1 MKKLSIL
8 LSLLFVVAAFCY
20 TQEGASDGFE
30 SIAENYESEYISYI
44 EKKRFDVFYPLDV
57 TDFYFYKGGKEITFQ
72 DFIAL
77 SGDPLFVKNSDT
89 IKKVKVIGAF
99 TGGVF
104 GASLCACAI
113 PAGILLNSAVSY
125 NMIDKVYLASGVV
138 AAALAVV
145 SGIGLIVDLIVTFSL
160 LHRYKFNG
168 NIVREAVD
176 NYNKNLRIKF
186 GITPDLSFEKESDL
200 FLSFGILI

>member
-1 MKKLSIL
+1 MKKLFIL
-8 LSLLFVVAAFCY
+8 LSILFIGANFCY
-20 TQEGASDGFE
+20 TQEVSSDNFNSAGE
-30 SIAENYESEYISYI
+30 SYEADYISYA

-72 DFIAL
+72 EFIAL
-77 SGDPLFVKNSDT
+77 SGDPLFAKNSET
-89 IKKVKVIGAF
+89 IKKIKVIGAF

-104 GASLCACAI
+104 GASLLASVI
-113 PAGILLNSAVSY
+113 PAGILINSAVSY
-125 NMIDKVYLASGVV
+125 NMIDNAYLASGVV
-138 AAALAVV
+138 TAALAVF

-168 NIVREAVD
+168 AVVREAVD
-176 NYNKNLRIKF
+176 NYNKKLRVKF
-186 GITPDLSFEKESDL
+186 GITPDLSFEKENDL

>member
-1 MKKLSIL
+1 MKKLPIL
-8 LSLLFVVAAFCY
+8 LSILFIGANFCY
-20 TQEGASDGFE
+20 SLEVSSDDLKSIDAS
-30 SIAENYESEYISYI
+30 YETDYISYI

-72 DFIAL
+72 DFITL
-77 SGDPLFVKNSDT
+77 SGDPLFVKNNDT
-89 IKKVKVIGAF
+89 IKKIKVIGAF

-104 GASLCACAI
+104 GASLCAFAI
-113 PAGILLNSAVSY
+113 PAGILVSSAVSY
-125 NMIDKVYLASGVV
+125 NMIDNVYLASGVV
-138 AAALAVV
+138 TAALAVF

-176 NYNKNLRIKF
+176 NYNKKLRVKF
-186 GITPDLSFEKESDL
+186 GITPDLSFEKENDL